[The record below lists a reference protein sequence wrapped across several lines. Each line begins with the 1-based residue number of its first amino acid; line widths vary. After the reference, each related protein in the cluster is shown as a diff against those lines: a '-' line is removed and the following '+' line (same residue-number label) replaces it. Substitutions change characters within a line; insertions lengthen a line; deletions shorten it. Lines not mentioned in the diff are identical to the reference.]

1 MAGCR
6 RLAAR
11 VHGCYHPRMAAATGL
26 PLLDDE
32 GAAFVQGGVSI
43 VAASRDAAL
52 VPSIGRAAG
61 CVVAADRRRV
71 TVFVA
76 ASQAPELVADLRACG
91 RIAVVFSRPS
101 THRTLQLKGDDAV
114 VRPPAAGEAAIP
126 GRYAGAFA
134 EDIGRLGHTAAQAR
148 TLVACV
154 DGDLVAID
162 FTPNAAFEQTP
173 GPNAGTPLP
182 PRSR

>member
-1 MAGCR
+1 
-6 RLAAR
+6 
-11 VHGCYHPRMAAATGL
+11 MAAADAL
-26 PLLDDE
+26 PLLDEE

-43 VAASRDAAL
+43 VAASRDAAF
-52 VPSIGRAAG
+52 VPSIGRAVG
-61 CVVAADRRRV
+61 CRVAADRRRV

-76 ASQAPELVADLRACG
+76 GSQAPELVADLRACG

-114 VRPPAAGEAAIP
+114 VRSLAGDEAAVP
-126 GRYAGAFA
+126 EGYAGAFA
-134 EDIGRLGHTAAQAR
+134 EDIGRIGHTVAQAR

-154 DGDLVAID
+154 DGDLLAID

-182 PRSR
+182 SPR